1 MSSSTCSI
9 YSIAKNE
16 RGQNERSMSSKD
28 EKPRPPY
35 AKYAFKNPYN
45 YAVLGGFASAAAL
58 TGNWWLGL
66 CGAGVEALWMLFAP
80 DSRLL
85 RKTWFDKRFADEQEV
100 ARRAELD
107 AKFKLLPEADKMR
120 CLALREKQ
128 DQINQLARDNPAFT
142 IDLLAAE
149 LTKLDDLVRAFV
161 ELSVTCARYQDYLR
175 SVDLDEIERDLR
187 RYHAIVDRN
196 EPDKRQLAQKNI
208 AVLEK
213 RKEKYAEIR
222 SYLSSAR
229 GQLEL
234 IENTFRL
241 LADQIV
247 TMRSPTELSGQLDE
261 LLDGVEAVRQT
272 TRETDRLLQ
281 AVER

>member
-1 MSSSTCSI
+1 MTDDK
-9 YSIAKNE
+9 A
-16 RGQNERSMSSKD
+16 
-28 EKPRPPY
+28 RPPY

-45 YAVLGGFASAAAL
+45 YAVMGGFASAALL

-66 CGAGVEALWMLFAP
+66 AGAGAEAIWMLFAP

-85 RKTWFDKRFADEQEV
+85 RKLWFDKRHQEDQDA
-100 ARRAELD
+100 ARKAELD
-107 AKFKLLPEADKMR
+107 AKFKLLPEPDAMR
-120 CLALREKQ
+120 CLTLREKQ
-128 DQINQLARDNPAFT
+128 EQINKLAQENPAFT
-142 IDLLAAE
+142 VDLLSGE
-149 LTKLDDLVRAFV
+149 LQKLDDLVRAFL
-161 ELSVTCARYQDYLR
+161 ELSVTCARYQDYLG
-175 SVDLDEIERDLR
+175 SVDVDEIERDLR
-187 RYHAIVDRN
+187 RYHQILDKG
-196 EPDKRQLAQKNI
+196 EGDKRTLAQKNI

-247 TMRSPTELSGQLDE
+247 TMRSPTELSGQLDD

-272 TRETDRLLQ
+272 TRETDKLLQ

>member
-1 MSSSTCSI
+1 MAPS
-9 YSIAKNE
+9 
-16 RGQNERSMSSKD
+16 D
-28 EKPRPPY
+28 DKPRPPY

-45 YAVLGGFASAAAL
+45 YAVMGGFASAALL

-66 CGAGVEALWMLFAP
+66 AGAGMEALWMLFAP

-85 RKTWFDKRFADEQEV
+85 RKLWFDKRHAEDMDA
-100 ARRAELD
+100 ARKAELD
-107 AKFKLLPEADKMR
+107 AKFKLLPEPDAMR

-128 DQINQLARDNPAFT
+128 EQINKLATENPAFT
-142 IDLLAAE
+142 VDLLSGE
-149 LTKLDDLVRAFV
+149 LKKLDDLVRAFL
-161 ELSVTCARYQDYLR
+161 ELSVTCARYQEYLG
-175 SVDLDEIERDLR
+175 SVDVDEIERDLR
-187 RYHAIVDRN
+187 RYHQILDKG
-196 EPDKRQLAQKNI
+196 EGDKRTLAQKNI

-213 RKEKYAEIR
+213 RKDKYAEIR
-222 SYLSSAR
+222 GYLSSAR

-247 TMRSPTELSGQLDE
+247 TMRSPTELSGQLDD

-272 TRETDRLLQ
+272 TRETDKLLQ

>member
-1 MSSSTCSI
+1 MASS
-9 YSIAKNE
+9 
-16 RGQNERSMSSKD
+16 D

-35 AKYAFKNPYN
+35 ARYAFKNPYN
-45 YAVLGGFASAAAL
+45 YAVMGGFASAALL

-66 CGAGVEALWMLFAP
+66 AGAGAEALWMLFAP

-85 RKTWFDKRFADEQEV
+85 RKLWFDKRHQEDQN
-100 ARRAELD
+100 AAKKAELD
-107 AKFKLLPEADKMR
+107 AKFKLLPEPDAMR

-128 DQINQLARDNPAFT
+128 EQINKLAQENPAFT
-142 IDLLAAE
+142 IDLLTGE
-149 LTKLDDLVRAFV
+149 LQKLDDLVRAFL
-161 ELSVTCARYQDYLR
+161 ELSVTCARYQDYLG
-175 SVDLDEIERDLR
+175 SVDVDEIERDLR
-187 RYHAIVDRN
+187 RYHQILDKGEGDDRGPKSAQRGA
-196 EPDKRQLAQKNI
+196 EEVSSRGETKRVLAQKNI

-222 SYLSSAR
+222 GYLSSAR

-247 TMRSPTELSGQLDE
+247 TMRSPTELSGQLDD

-272 TRETDRLLQ
+272 TRETDKLLQ

>member
-1 MSSSTCSI
+1 M
-9 YSIAKNE
+9 AD
-16 RGQNERSMSSKD
+16 RD
-28 EKPRPPY
+28 PDKPKVPY
-35 AKYAFKNPYN
+35 AKYAFQNPYN
-45 YAVLGGFASAAAL
+45 YAILGGFASAAVL

-66 CGAGVEALWMLFAP
+66 AGAGVEAIWMLFAP

-85 RKTWFDKRFADEQEV
+85 RKLWFDKRYDEELSEAQK
-100 ARRAELD
+100 AELD
-107 AKFKLLPEADKMR
+107 RKFKALPDADAMR

-128 DQINQLARDNPAFT
+128 DQIHRLARENPSFT
-142 IDLLAAE
+142 VELLSGE
-149 LTKLDDLVRAFV
+149 LGKLDALVRSFV
-161 ELSVTCARYQDYLR
+161 DLSVTCARYQDYLK

-187 RYHAIVDRN
+187 RYHSILEKDP
-196 EPDKRQLAQKNI
+196 EDGKRDLARKNI
-208 AVLEK
+208 AVLDR
-213 RKEKYAEIR
+213 RKQKYGEIR
-222 SYLSSAR
+222 GYLSSAR

-247 TMRSPTELSGQLDE
+247 TMQSPTELGGQLDE
-261 LLDGVEAVRQT
+261 LMDGVEAVRQT

>member
-1 MSSSTCSI
+1 MAS
-9 YSIAKNE
+9 
-16 RGQNERSMSSKD
+16 D
-28 EKPRPPY
+28 DKPRPPY
-35 AKYAFKNPYN
+35 ARYAFKNPYN
-45 YAVLGGFASAAAL
+45 YAIMGGFASAALL

-66 CGAGVEALWMLFAP
+66 AGAGMEALWMLFAP

-85 RKTWFDKRFADEQEV
+85 RKLWFDKRHQEDQDA
-100 ARRAELD
+100 ARKAELD
-107 AKFKLLPEADKMR
+107 AKFKLLPESDAMR
-120 CLALREKQ
+120 CLALCEKQ
-128 DQINQLARDNPAFT
+128 DQINKLAQENPAF
-142 IDLLAAE
+142 IVDLLSGE
-149 LTKLDDLVRAFV
+149 LKKLDDLVRAFL
-161 ELSVTCARYQDYLR
+161 ELSVTCARYQEYLG
-175 SVDLDEIERDLR
+175 SVDVDEIERDLR
-187 RYHAIVDRN
+187 RYHAIIDKG
-196 EPDKRQLAQKNI
+196 ESDKRTLAQKNI

-222 SYLSSAR
+222 GYLSSAR

-247 TMRSPTELSGQLDE
+247 TMRSPTELSGQLDD

-272 TRETDRLLQ
+272 TRETDKLLQ

>member
-1 MSSSTCSI
+1 MSAS
-9 YSIAKNE
+9 
-16 RGQNERSMSSKD
+16 D

-35 AKYAFKNPYN
+35 AKYAFRNPYN
-45 YAVLGGFASAAAL
+45 YAVMGGFASAALL

-66 CGAGVEALWMLFAP
+66 AGAGFEAIWMLFAP

-85 RKTWFDKRFADEQEV
+85 RKTWFDKRHADEESV
-100 ARRAELD
+100 RKKAELD
-107 AKFKLLPEADKMR
+107 AKFKLLPETEAMR

-128 DQINQLARDNPAFT
+128 EQINKLAEENPAFT
-142 IDLLAAE
+142 VDLLAGE
-149 LTKLDDLVRAFV
+149 LKKLDDLVQSFL
-161 ELSVTCARYQDYLR
+161 ELSVTCARYQDYLA
-175 SVDLDEIERDLR
+175 SVDVDEIERDLR
-187 RYHAIVDRN
+187 RYHQILDKGDV
-196 EPDKRQLAQKNI
+196 DKRTLAQKNI

-222 SYLSSAR
+222 NYLSSAR

-272 TRETDRLLQ
+272 TRETEKLLQ

>member
-1 MSSSTCSI
+1 MAS
-9 YSIAKNE
+9 
-16 RGQNERSMSSKD
+16 D

-45 YAVLGGFASAAAL
+45 YAVMGGFASAALL

-66 CGAGVEALWMLFAP
+66 AGAGAEALWMLFAP

-85 RKTWFDKRFADEQEV
+85 RKLWFDKRHQEDSDA
-100 ARRAELD
+100 ARKAELD
-107 AKFKLLPEADKMR
+107 AKFKLLPEPDAMR

-128 DQINQLARDNPAFT
+128 EQINKLANENPAFT
-142 IDLLAAE
+142 IDLLSGE
-149 LTKLDDLVRAFV
+149 LQKLDDLVRAFL
-161 ELSVTCARYQDYLR
+161 ELSVTCARYQDYLG
-175 SVDLDEIERDLR
+175 SVDVDEIERDLR
-187 RYHAIVDRN
+187 RYHQILDKG
-196 EPDKRQLAQKNI
+196 EGDKRVLAQKNI

-213 RKEKYAEIR
+213 RKDKYAEIR
-222 SYLSSAR
+222 GYLSSAR

-247 TMRSPTELSGQLDE
+247 TMRSPQELSGQLDE

>member
-1 MSSSTCSI
+1 MSS
-9 YSIAKNE
+9 
-16 RGQNERSMSSKD
+16 D
-28 EKPRPPY
+28 DKPRPPY

-45 YAVLGGFASAAAL
+45 YAVMGGFASAALL

-66 CGAGVEALWMLFAP
+66 AGAGVEALWMLFAP

-85 RKTWFDKRFADEQEV
+85 RKLWFDKRHAGRSE
-100 ARRAELD
+100 RRAQQAELD
-107 AKFKLLPEADKMR
+107 AKFKLLPEPDAMR

-128 DQINQLARDNPAFT
+128 EQINKLAHGESVVHRS
-142 IDLLAAE
+142 ICCRGE
-149 LTKLDDLVRAFV
+149 LQKLDDLVRAFL
-161 ELSVTCARYQDYLR
+161 ELSVTCARYQDYLG
-175 SVDLDEIERDLR
+175 SVDVDEIERDLR
-187 RYHAIVDRN
+187 RYHQILDKG
-196 EPDKRQLAQKNI
+196 EGDKRTLAQKNI

-247 TMRSPTELSGQLDE
+247 TMRSPTELSGQLDD

-272 TRETDRLLQ
+272 TRETDKLLQ

>member
-1 MSSSTCSI
+1 MAT
-9 YSIAKNE
+9 
-16 RGQNERSMSSKD
+16 D

-35 AKYAFKNPYN
+35 ARYAFKNPYN
-45 YAVLGGFASAAAL
+45 LAVLGGFATAAAA
-58 TGNWWLGL
+58 TGNWWLAL

-85 RKTWFDKRFADEQEV
+85 RKLWFDKWHAADMAAAQ
-100 ARRAELD
+100 RAELD
-107 AKFKLLPEADKMR
+107 AKFKQLPEGDAMR
-120 CLALREKQ
+120 CLALKEKQ
-128 DQINQLARDNPAFT
+128 EQINKLAQENPSFT
-142 IDLLAAE
+142 IDLLGGE
-149 LTKLDDLVRAFV
+149 LKKLDDLVRSFL

-175 SVDLDEIERDLR
+175 SVDVDEIERDLR
-187 RYHAIVDRN
+187 RYHQIAERG
-196 EPDKRQLAQKNI
+196 EGSDKRQLAQKNI

-222 SYLSSAR
+222 GYLSSAR

>member
-1 MSSSTCSI
+1 MAGS
-9 YSIAKNE
+9 
-16 RGQNERSMSSKD
+16 D
-28 EKPRPPY
+28 DKPRPPY

-45 YAVLGGFASAAAL
+45 YAVMGGFASAALL

-66 CGAGVEALWMLFAP
+66 AGAGMEALWMLFAP

-85 RKTWFDKRFADEQEV
+85 RKLWFDKRHAEDLDA
-100 ARRAELD
+100 ARKAELD
-107 AKFKLLPEADKMR
+107 AKFKLLPEPDAMR

-128 DQINQLARDNPAFT
+128 EQINKLAQENPAFT
-142 IDLLAAE
+142 IDLLSGE
-149 LTKLDDLVRAFV
+149 LKKLDDLVRAFL
-161 ELSVTCARYQDYLR
+161 ELSVTCARYQEYLG
-175 SVDLDEIERDLR
+175 SVDVDEIERDLR
-187 RYHAIVDRN
+187 RYHQILDKSDG
-196 EPDKRQLAQKNI
+196 DKRTLAQKNI

-222 SYLSSAR
+222 GYLSSAR

-247 TMRSPTELSGQLDE
+247 TMRSPTELSGQLDD

-281 AVER
+281 AQ

>member
-1 MSSSTCSI
+1 MTD
-9 YSIAKNE
+9 
-16 RGQNERSMSSKD
+16 RD
-28 EKPRPPY
+28 PDKPKVPY
-35 AKYAFKNPYN
+35 ARYAFQNPYN
-45 YAVLGGFASAAAL
+45 YAVLGGIASAAAL

-66 CGAGVEALWMLFAP
+66 AGAGMEAIWMLFAP

-85 RKTWFDKRFADEQEV
+85 QKTWFDKRYKEEQD
-100 ARRAELD
+100 AAMQAELD
-107 AKFKLLPEADKMR
+107 RKFKAMPDADAMR

-128 DQINQLARDNPAFT
+128 EQIHRLARENPSFT
-142 IDLLAAE
+142 VDLLSGE
-149 LTKLDDLVRAFV
+149 LGKLDALVRSFV
-161 ELSVTCARYQDYLR
+161 DLSVTCARYQDYLK

-187 RYHAIVDRN
+187 RYQQILERD
-196 EPDKRQLAQKNI
+196 PDDSKRDLARKNL

-213 RKEKYAEIR
+213 RKEKYGEIR
-222 SYLSSAR
+222 GYLSSAR

-247 TMRSPTELSGQLDE
+247 TMQSPTELGGQLDE

>member
-1 MSSSTCSI
+1 M
-9 YSIAKNE
+9 AE
-16 RGQNERSMSSKD
+16 D
-28 EKPRPPY
+28 KPRPPY

-45 YAVLGGFASAAAL
+45 YAIMGGFASAALL

-66 CGAGVEALWMLFAP
+66 AGAGAEAIWMLFAP

-85 RKTWFDKRFADEQEV
+85 RKLWFDKRHQEDQDA
-100 ARRAELD
+100 ARKAELD
-107 AKFKLLPEADKMR
+107 AKFKLLPEPDAMR

-128 DQINQLARDNPAFT
+128 EQINKLATENPAFT
-142 IDLLAAE
+142 VDLLSGE
-149 LTKLDDLVRAFV
+149 LKKLDDLVLAFL
-161 ELSVTCARYQDYLR
+161 ELSVTCARYQEYLG
-175 SVDLDEIERDLR
+175 SVDVDEIERDLR
-187 RYHAIVDRN
+187 RYHQILDKGEA
-196 EPDKRQLAQKNI
+196 DKRTLAQKNI

-247 TMRSPTELSGQLDE
+247 TMRSPTELSGQLDD

>member
-1 MSSSTCSI
+1 M
-9 YSIAKNE
+9 A
-16 RGQNERSMSSKD
+16 D
-28 EKPRPPY
+28 EKARPPY

-45 YAVLGGFASAAAL
+45 YAVMGGFASAALL

-66 CGAGVEALWMLFAP
+66 AGAGAEALWMLFAP

-85 RKTWFDKRFADEQEV
+85 RTLWFDKRHQEDQN
-100 ARRAELD
+100 AAKKAELD
-107 AKFKLLPEADKMR
+107 AKFKLLPEPDAMR

-128 DQINQLARDNPAFT
+128 EQINKLAQENPAFT
-142 IDLLAAE
+142 IDLLSGE
-149 LTKLDDLVRAFV
+149 LQKLDDLVRAFL
-161 ELSVTCARYQDYLR
+161 ELSVTCARYQDYLG
-175 SVDLDEIERDLR
+175 SVDVDEIERDLR
-187 RYHAIVDRN
+187 RYHQILDKGDGA
-196 EPDKRQLAQKNI
+196 DKRTLAQKNI

-222 SYLSSAR
+222 GYLSSAR

-247 TMRSPTELSGQLDE
+247 TMRSPQELSGQLDE

>member
-1 MSSSTCSI
+1 MSAS
-9 YSIAKNE
+9 
-16 RGQNERSMSSKD
+16 D
-28 EKPRPPY
+28 DKPRPPY
-35 AKYAFKNPYN
+35 AKYAFSNPYN
-45 YAVLGGFASAAAL
+45 YAIMGGFASAAVL

-85 RKTWFDKRFADEQEV
+85 RKLWFDKLHAEKMDAQK
-100 ARRAELD
+100 RAELD
-107 AKFKLLPEADKMR
+107 AKFKLLPEGDAMR
-120 CLALREKQ
+120 CLALKEKQ
-128 DQINQLARDNPAFT
+128 DQINKLAKENPAFT
-142 IDLLAAE
+142 VDLLAGE
-149 LTKLDDLVRAFV
+149 LKKLDDLVSSFL
-161 ELSVTCARYQDYLR
+161 ELSVTCARYQEYLQ
-175 SVDLDEIERDLR
+175 SVDIDEIERDLR
-187 RYHAIVDRN
+187 RYHQIVDRG
-196 EPDKRQLAQKNI
+196 EADKKELAQKNI

-213 RKEKYAEIR
+213 RKDKYAEIR

-247 TMRSPTELSGQLDE
+247 TMRSPTELSGQLDD

-272 TRETDRLLQ
+272 TRETDKLLQ

>member
-1 MSSSTCSI
+1 MSPS
-9 YSIAKNE
+9 
-16 RGQNERSMSSKD
+16 D
-28 EKPRPPY
+28 DKPKVPY
-35 AKYAFKNPYN
+35 AKYAFSNPYN
-45 YAVLGGFASAAAL
+45 YAVLGGLASAAVL

-66 CGAGVEALWMLFAP
+66 AGAGAEAIWMLFAP

-85 RKTWFDKRFADEQEV
+85 QKTWFDKRHKDEREV
-100 ARRAELD
+100 QLKAELD
-107 AKFKLLPEADKMR
+107 RKFKSLPEADAMR

-128 DQINQLARDNPAFT
+128 EQIHRLARENPSFT
-142 IDLLAAE
+142 VDLLSGE
-149 LTKLDDLVRAFV
+149 LGKLDALVRSFV
-161 ELSVTCARYQDYLR
+161 DLSVTCARYQDYLK

-187 RYHAIVDRN
+187 RYQQILERD
-196 EPDKRQLAQKNI
+196 PDEMKRDLARKNL

-222 SYLSSAR
+222 GYLSSAR

-247 TMRSPTELSGQLDE
+247 TMQSPTELGGQLDE
-261 LLDGVEAVRQT
+261 LMDGVEAVRQT

-281 AVER
+281 VIER